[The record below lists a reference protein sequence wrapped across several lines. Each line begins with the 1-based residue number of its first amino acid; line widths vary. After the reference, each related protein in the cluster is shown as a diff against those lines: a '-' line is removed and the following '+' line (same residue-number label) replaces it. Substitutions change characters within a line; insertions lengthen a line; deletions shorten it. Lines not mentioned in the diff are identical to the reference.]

1 MNEEEKLYEEYLKL
15 GYNQN
20 RAIAQMR
27 LNGYSDDAVTNMI
40 GFYSKKKSQDSGASD
55 SSSEAG
61 STESTSAGSLP
72 QQPEVGDSA
81 SALSKEQLDELAA
94 QFGALN
100 YDIPGFILAGS
111 PSETPASTL
120 GEESGIKINA
130 QSFLN
135 GGDME
140 FNRLFGALHTH
151 SFQNFVAQ
159 NPYVDEDFVDAH
171 RNRFGYVPFAASYGA
186 TIDDI
191 AMASTI
197 DDQTREMVRDG
208 VPLDEALRQ
217 NEELKSELGKAWE
230 EWRMNGAGKYSRRA
244 KALPERVFVN
254 QRIKDIESRFNDK
267 RDSLEL
273 EYNKFF
279 ADKFLGSLTNK
290 GMTDRD
296 ENNDLSPA
304 SKQKLGL
311 LESQMR
317 RTLGV
322 KMDLTGD
329 KKVGNRPFLR
339 ARMIPGQGPNVMFEG
354 DLVDA
359 ANVAA
364 LNVTNAA
371 IHLGSKLFSSG
382 SVMFDDSPYIDLEG
396 NVMLGDG
403 AYEWRSEQAMR
414 MNEDQIKEL
423 RERMTSYQDDIIES
437 YGSGNFANALEQS
450 FLMTAEGWPFLIP
463 LMFSQQL
470 GPYGT
475 AAVTS
480 FMGVATEAAA
490 IRNDFSFD
498 KFVKNG
504 KEYTYAEAVDE
515 AGTADIEKILEQFEL
530 QEDNLARAG
539 YLTAVGAG
547 DFAIGM
553 TSYRAFRGA
562 YQSAQRAEMKNFLL
576 GYAKGLGVAVPEN
589 ALADWSAY
597 VGRESTRDFA
607 TGEPEPDVNGIIYD
621 GLNLALGRVL
631 TTGMI
636 YTGGRL
642 TVTPSS
648 KARAAE
654 VIPMNTEKILELS
667 RQVRT
672 QQLRALKAN
681 NSKEAASVY
690 NVLYR
695 NMEKANKLYYQNEMY
710 LEFLRKNNFD
720 AYEQAMDALVNIDQL
735 KAKNRLTNDPDL
747 KIEIKSALQGEID
760 KLMQL
765 HQENAKA
772 FDEAIGLRGEG
783 MGLREREMVREQRG
797 ISVQQAM
804 RDAMTPLQTRPVP
817 ESPVPVGNDS
827 PEYKARVAADTEVR
841 TQNDWLTSNL
851 DQMSPTTMNRGK
863 LEEILRGGNHATLTA
878 ENPNNKVISEVE
890 NTRLNRDAR
899 EWLTSRGLEFHEILG
914 RYDGKGERSFLVEG
928 MTKQQAMDFARD
940 FNQHSVLIDGG
951 LVKADGSFLPTKG
964 DWDIQT
970 TVKSGDDFTS
980 ATKLED
986 GSSVKFNKPLAEE
999 GTDAKGNKIT
1009 DEEFFGGSEE
1019 PTPVPE
1025 APDAAPINQEYNT
1038 SPLAAF
1044 AHRARA
1050 QVAKWWNFGVKSH
1063 GGVKQKDIEEVYR
1076 SVDRLTSRAID
1087 DSEYDVIQVKAFVKN
1102 FKDYDAFNKFI
1113 RGEFDIN
1120 NKAFK
1125 GLTEDQVGALKAMR
1139 QNVDGLSEVVIETL
1153 ESLPIR
1159 NPEEAKARQQLVET
1173 IRANKGKYL
1182 HQQYEI
1188 FVDGGK
1194 RLDMLLKPR
1203 KQMPKDIREAYDE
1216 AVRYTAENEG
1226 VEGTVAEQRV
1236 RQYLMA
1242 LRGEGGSVGMGG
1254 AIGAMSSP
1262 FLKSKNNRIPEP
1274 YLRLLGKI
1282 DDPVHAYLSTVRM
1295 LRQYAANARWQT
1307 ELAITLQET
1316 GIGRIGSNF
1325 EGTEG
1330 AQGLYVRMAPN
1341 SAEWEPLHHMYI
1353 PKQLQD
1359 GFRNLDPLKSW
1370 SMIMGDSPQG
1380 SLASTIATAWT
1391 RAAGV
1396 SKVSKTVLSPTA
1408 TNRNL
1413 TSGIFLQMANGHF
1426 FLSQPNRV
1434 FQAASQAWGNQN
1446 KKPGSS
1452 WRQERGNLIELGI
1465 LNDGANSME
1474 LMKSIAE
1481 AMDKRG
1487 GRLSSDNKVWD
1498 FARKFYSFGD
1508 DFYKMSGYYIEKSRL
1523 MEYGMGDA
1531 EATAIAARRVRDGY
1545 PTYSKISKGAKA
1557 LRRLPV
1563 TGSFVSFPYEM
1574 IRTTKNQFR
1583 FIAEDMKAGRSDMA
1597 IQRALGLVT
1606 SLGMADVFSE
1616 YSKDQHG
1623 LSDQD
1628 DEAIR
1633 WFGPE
1638 WQKLSKL
1645 LYLGKEN
1652 GTPYFMDL
1660 SYTFPHETVM
1670 RPLRALFSYNPE
1682 DEGYMDNV
1690 STAIDEA
1697 LSAYADPD
1705 LFTGAMKEIYENKDE
1720 NGRDIILVEPG
1731 SNWVNE
1737 IATDGE
1743 KATIMFNHLQKKLAP
1758 GFVGNGLEFLRS
1770 SEPVEADHPMYN
1782 MQRQFNKYFPK
1793 ETRYR
1798 IYTHGDALLGMAGFR
1813 MTYLPLDYSSEN
1825 KIREQV
1831 QFTADTENFFE
1842 NQITKG
1848 VPISVE
1854 EAQKACDKFL
1864 RHWERSEQLISQSLV
1879 AMRKLNMTDE
1889 KIVEVLSYTGVPK
1902 KQLGLYLAGEKR
1914 VVLPITTA
1922 AIVNDAKQQLR
1933 DSRKTEEEKEKEIEN
1948 IVNAVAAWNE
1958 RIGQYNEQRENQD

>member
-27 LNGYSDDAVTNMI
+27 LNNYSDESVAKMI
-40 GFYSKKKSQDSGASD
+40 GFYSKKKSQDGGASE

-61 STESTSAGSLP
+61 SMESTSAGSLP
-72 QQPEVGDSA
+72 QQPEVGGSDSP
-81 SALSKEQLDELAA
+81 LSQEQLDRLSE
-94 QFGALN
+94 QFSALN
-100 YDIPGFILAGS
+100 FDLPSFIMAGS
-111 PSETPASTL
+111 PSSTSDVL
-120 GEESGIKINA
+120 PMGKESGIKINA

-135 GGDME
+135 GGDEE

-151 SFQNFVAQ
+151 SFQNFIYE
-159 NPYVDEDFVDAH
+159 NPLVDEEFLDNH
-171 RNRFGYVPFAASYGA
+171 TQKFGYSPYAAAYGKVL
-186 TIDDI
+186 DDL
-191 AMASTI
+191 ALRQTV
-197 DDQTREMVRDG
+197 DDQTRELVAGGLPID
-208 VPLDEALRQ
+208 DALKQ
-217 NEELKSELGKAWE
+217 NKQLNEELGMAWE
-230 EWRMNGAGKYSRRA
+230 DWRTGRA
-244 KALPERVFVN
+244 KHSRKRFSKDVWVK
-254 QRIKDIESRFNDK
+254 QRLKDIENRFTEK
-267 RDSLEL
+267 RDSLDL
-273 EYNKFF
+273 EYNKYFSER
-279 ADKFLGSLTNK
+279 FLTSLTNK
-290 GMTDRD
+290 GMTERD
-296 ENNDLSPA
+296 ENGELTPI
-304 SKQKLGL
+304 SKQKLAL
-311 LESQMR
+311 LENQMR

-322 KMDLTGD
+322 KMDLTGEG
-329 KKVGNRPFLR
+329 KVGNRPFFR
-339 ARMIPGQGPNVMFEG
+339 ARMIPGQGPNVVFDG

-359 ANVAA
+359 GNIAGLSA
-364 LNVTNAA
+364 LNAS
-371 IHLGSKLFSSG
+371 IWLGTKLFG
-382 SVMFDDSPYIDLEG
+382 SASTVFNDSAYMDADG
-396 NVMLGDG
+396 NIMDSRT
-403 AYEWRSEQAMR
+403 AYEWRAEEAMR

-423 RERMTSYQDDIIES
+423 KDRMNLYQKDIIKS
-437 YGSGNFANALEQS
+437 YGNRDFVNGIEQS

-463 LMFSQQL
+463 LMFSGQL

-475 AAVTS
+475 AGLTS
-480 FMGVATEAAA
+480 LMGVVTEAAN
-490 IRNDFSFD
+490 IRNDYTFD
-498 KFVKNG
+498 NFVKDG
-504 KEYTYAEAVDE
+504 KVYSYYEAVDM
-515 AGTADIEKILEQFEL
+515 AGTNDPDKLLEMFNV
-530 QEDNLARAG
+530 QEDNLGRAG
-539 YLTAVGAG
+539 YLLAVGGG

-553 TSYRAFRGA
+553 TSFRAFKGA
-562 YQSAQRAEMKNFLL
+562 YQSAQKAEMKNFLL

-597 VGRESTRDFA
+597 VSREAARDRA
-607 TGEPEPDVNGIIYD
+607 TSDPEPDINEIMYE
-621 GLNLALGRVL
+621 GLNLALGRVP

-642 TVTPSS
+642 TVTPAS

-654 VIPMNTEKILELS
+654 VIPMNTEKILNLS
-667 RQVRT
+667 QEVRT
-672 QQLRALKAN
+672 QQLRALSSTNPKGGAD
-681 NSKEAASVY
+681 VY
-690 NVLYR
+690 HVLYR
-695 NMEKANKLYYQNEMY
+695 NMEKANKLYYQNELY
-710 LEFLRKNNFD
+710 LEYLRKNNFD
-720 AYEQAMDALVNIDQL
+720 SYEQAMDALLNIDKL
-735 KAKNRLTNDPDL
+735 KARNYLTNDQDL
-747 KIEIKSALQGEID
+747 KLEIKQAVEGEIL
-760 KLMQL
+760 KLRGIYDD
-765 HQENAKA
+765 NAKA
-772 FDEAIGLRGEG
+772 FETAIGLRGEG
-783 MGLREREMVREQRG
+783 LGVRERELLREQRG
-797 ISVQQAM
+797 MTVQDAM

-817 ESPVPVGNDS
+817 ESQVPMGNDS
-827 PEYKARVAADTEVR
+827 PEYRARVAADTEVR
-841 TQNDWLTSNL
+841 TQDNWLTTTL
-851 DQMSPTTMNRGK
+851 DGMEPTTMNRGK
-863 LEEILRGGNHATLTA
+863 LEEILRGGDHATLTA
-878 ENPNNKVISEVE
+878 ENPNNSVITEVE
-890 NTRLNRDAR
+890 NARLNREAR
-899 EWLTSRGLEFHEILG
+899 EWLQSRGLEFHEILG

-970 TVKSGDDFTS
+970 TVKDGDDFTS

-986 GSSVKFNKPLAEE
+986 GSYVKFGKELGNEA
-999 GTDAKGNKIT
+999 TDAKGNKIT
-1009 DEEFFGGSEE
+1009 TDEFFAGSEE
-1019 PTPVPE
+1019 PTPTPE
-1025 APDAAPINQEYNT
+1025 APDAAPINPEYNT
-1038 SPLAAF
+1038 SPIAAF

-1063 GGVKQKDIEEVYR
+1063 GGIKNKDIEEVYR
-1076 SVDRLTSRAID
+1076 SRERLTSRAID
-1087 DSEYDVIQVKAFVKN
+1087 DSEYDVIQVKAFLKD

-1113 RGEFDIN
+1113 RGQIDIN

-1139 QNVDGLSEVVIETL
+1139 ENVDGLSEAVIQTL
-1153 ESLPIR
+1153 EALPIA
-1159 NPEEAKARQQLVET
+1159 NPEQAQARQQLIQT

-1203 KQMPKDIREAYDE
+1203 KQMPKNIRDAFDD

-1236 RQYLMA
+1236 RQYLMS
-1242 LRGEGGSVGMGG
+1242 LRGEGGNFG
-1254 AIGAMSSP
+1254 AVGAMNSP
-1262 FLKSKNNRIPEP
+1262 FLKAKNNTIPEP
-1274 YLRLLGKI
+1274 YLNLLGKI
-1282 DDPVHAYLSTVRM
+1282 DDPVHAYLSTVRT

-1307 ELAITLQET
+1307 ELAVTLQET
-1316 GIGRIGSNF
+1316 GIGRIGENF

-1353 PKQLQD
+1353 PKQLQE
-1359 GFRNLDPLKSW
+1359 GFQNLDPLRSW
-1370 SMIMGDSPQG
+1370 DLIMGNSPQG
-1380 SLASTIATAWT
+1380 SLASTIATGWT

-1426 FLSQPNRV
+1426 FLTQPNRV
-1434 FQAASQAWGNQN
+1434 FEAASQAWGNQTR
-1446 KKPGSS
+1446 KPGSS
-1452 WRQERGNLIELGI
+1452 WRKERSDLIELGI

-1474 LMKSIAE
+1474 LMKSISE
-1481 AMDKRG
+1481 ALDKRG
-1487 GRLSSDNKVWD
+1487 DRLTRDNRLWE
-1498 FARKFYSFGD
+1498 FARKYYSFGD
-1508 DFYKMSGYYIEKSRL
+1508 DFYKLSGFYIEKSRL
-1523 MEYGMGDA
+1523 MNYGMGDA
-1531 EATAIAARRVRDGY
+1531 EATAIAARRIRDGY

-1557 LRRLPV
+1557 LRRLPI

-1574 IRTTKNQFR
+1574 IRTTKNQFT
-1583 FIAEDMKAGRSDMA
+1583 FIAEDLKAGRSDMA
-1597 IQRALGLVT
+1597 IQRALGLIT
-1606 SLGMADVFSE
+1606 SLGMANQLSE

-1660 SYTFPHETVM
+1660 SYTYPHETVM

-1682 DEGYMDNV
+1682 DEDFMDNV
-1690 STAIDEA
+1690 NTAVDEA
-1697 LSAYADPD
+1697 LSAYVDKD
-1705 LFTGAMKEIYENKDE
+1705 LFTGAMMEIYNNKDE

-1737 IATDGE
+1737 IATDEE
-1743 KATIMFNHLQKKLAP
+1743 KAFLMFNHLQKKLAP
-1758 GFVGNGLEFLRS
+1758 GFVGNALEFLRS
-1770 SEPVEADHPMYN
+1770 SDPVEPDHPMYD
-1782 MQRQFNKYFPK
+1782 MQRQFNKYFPQ

-1831 QFTADTENFFE
+1831 QFTADTENYFE
-1842 NQITKG
+1842 NQITRG

-1864 RHWERSEQLISQSLV
+1864 RHWERSEQMINQSIV
-1879 AMRKLNMTDE
+1879 AMKKLNMSEE
-1889 KIVEVLSYTGVPK
+1889 KIIEVLSYTGVPK

-1914 VVLPITTA
+1914 VVLPITTE
-1922 AIVNDAKQQLR
+1922 AIIYDAKQQLR
-1933 DSRKTEEEKEKEIEN
+1933 DSRKTDEEKEEEIEN
-1948 IVNAVAAWNE
+1948 IIKAVEAWNT
-1958 RIGQYNEQRENQD
+1958 RIGEYNEQREQED